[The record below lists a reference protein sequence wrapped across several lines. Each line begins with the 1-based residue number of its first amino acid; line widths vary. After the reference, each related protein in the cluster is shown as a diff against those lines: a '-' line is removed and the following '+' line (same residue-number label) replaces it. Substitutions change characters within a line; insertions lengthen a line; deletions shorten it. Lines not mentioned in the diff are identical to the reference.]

1 MSKFKDFQQMF
12 SRHLSTLLDY
22 FTKNKEDEIDDVLV
36 DIEENEKVK
45 DVIRKICE
53 EINVEH
59 ELMLDMKKS
68 GKTPGDW
75 LESYIESTVT
85 ELYPNS
91 TQQDVEKVKTMVVD
105 AMEKEIDDASDLLLD
120 ECQPI
125 MSNNSEEAK
134 E

>member
-85 ELYPNS
+85 ELYANS

>member
-1 MSKFKDFQQMF
+1 MSKFKDFQLAF
-12 SRHLSTLLDY
+12 SRHLSNLLEI
-22 FTKNKEDEIDDVLV
+22 FTKNKEEEIDDVLV
-36 DIEENEKVK
+36 DIEDDEQVK

-53 EINVEH
+53 EINVED

-68 GKTPGDW
+68 GKSPGDW
-75 LESYIESTVT
+75 LESFIENTVT

-91 TQQDVEKVKTMVVD
+91 TQQDVDRVKTMVAD

-120 ECQPI
+120 EHQPNI
-125 MSNNSEEAK
+125 SNNSDEPK

>member
-1 MSKFKDFQQMF
+1 MSKFKDFQQSF
-12 SRHLSTLLDY
+12 SRHLSTLLDF
-22 FTKNKEDEIDDVLV
+22 FTRNKEDEIDDVLV
-36 DIEENEKVK
+36 DIEDNEQVK

-68 GKTPGDW
+68 SKTPGDW

-91 TQQDVEKVKTMVVD
+91 TQEDVDRVKTMVVD

-120 ECQPI
+120 KCQPI